1 MIRTTAPQSLY
12 DGDSQDPLVHVARAS
27 ASSNEQAERNVAALN
42 DRLPGATVQ
51 GVRVLI
57 DACEGDRNRVIHQL
71 GFMGF
76 AAIAAMMTD
85 RVDIEG
91 DAPSVDGEDR

>member
-1 MIRTTAPQSLY
+1 MLY
-12 DGDSQDPLVHVARAS
+12 TNSNQGCYEGESPDPLVFVARYS
-27 ASSNEQAERNVAALN
+27 AGSNEQAERNVAALN

-51 GVRVLI
+51 GVRFLI
-57 DACEGDRNRVIHQL
+57 DACEGDRNRLVHEV

-85 RVDIEG
+85 RCDIE
-91 DAPSVDGEDR
+91 DSL